1 MTKYIDP
8 KLSQE
13 TLETYQGYSLQVF
26 TSGRIKLSFHK
37 SHKDRV
43 EYYAEC
49 PRRFKEAYAKQQQR
63 NAKEYPE
70 HFDLVDSL
78 LANCPHSLIHRLH
91 KKADNNATADNAH
104 IITDTEADSCHVLLG
119 HMHHCWILPTAALKH
134 LMIRSGPK
142 HGSPSCFNEYIP
154 SYEHDWMYAQF
165 DLQDYKH
172 GYRDSTSV
180 RAVHRSNHQD
190 DDLTF

>member
-1 MTKYIDP
+1 MIKLNSITNLKQRFISDSECLLPSSLPLNPALGAFPEVVFIYVLRTERYFRMTKYIDP

-13 TLETYQGYSLQVF
+13 ILETYQGYSLQVF

-63 NAKEYPE
+63 SAKEYPE

-134 LMIRSGPK
+134 LMIRSGP
-142 HGSPSCFNEYIP
+142 
-154 SYEHDWMYAQF
+154 
-165 DLQDYKH
+165 
-172 GYRDSTSV
+172 
-180 RAVHRSNHQD
+180 
-190 DDLTF
+190 